1 MLHREEWSPLAR
13 QLDSD
18 YSYAREEEVFPEVIS
33 GRPWVPHSERMEWEE
48 SLKVCCLE
56 SAVIP
61 TPCHLCPLPLS
72 ADKSA

>member
-1 MLHREEWSPLAR
+1 MLHREEWLPLAR

-18 YSYAREEEVFPEVIS
+18 YSYARKEEVFPEVIS
-33 GRPWVPHSERMEWEE
+33 GRPWVPHSEWMEWEE

-61 TPCHLCPLPLS
+61 TLCHLCPLPVS